1 MNIRELIEHL
11 EGYERVHGP
20 RLPVTFQ
27 GARPARKFDLILC
40 THRYPDGSLTD
51 QTEPELDD
59 PAPPQ
64 PLCAPVLVI
73 MENIEME

>member
-27 GARPARKFDLILC
+27 GAQPTRKFALILC
-40 THRYPDGSLTD
+40 THRYPDGSGTAR
-51 QTEPELDD
+51 TEPELDD
-59 PAPPQ
+59 RGRPQ